1 MALGTAYGGVLG
13 WLDPDV
19 ERILTDNTSEVIV
32 DNAGNVVIVKD
43 RP

>member
-19 ERILTDNTSEVIV
+19 DRILTSVTFEVIV
-32 DNAGNVVIVKD
+32 DNAGNVVIMS
-43 RP
+43 